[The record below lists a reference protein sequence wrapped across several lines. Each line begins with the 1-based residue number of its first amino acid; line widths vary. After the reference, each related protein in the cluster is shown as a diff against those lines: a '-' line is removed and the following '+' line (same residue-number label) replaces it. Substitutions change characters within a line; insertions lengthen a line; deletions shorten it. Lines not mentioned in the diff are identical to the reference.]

1 MRCRSVRPTQQFL
14 AQKFVCDNLE
24 FRENE
29 LVFLSGF
36 LRENFP
42 PFFLTSEFRVKRNS
56 AHSLM
61 LALCQWPYFH
71 NTHCCRPRSTR

>member
-29 LVFLSGF
+29 LPSPCIG
-36 LRENFP
+36 
-42 PFFLTSEFRVKRNS
+42 
-56 AHSLM
+56 AG
-61 LALCQWPYFH
+61 C
-71 NTHCCRPRSTR
+71 